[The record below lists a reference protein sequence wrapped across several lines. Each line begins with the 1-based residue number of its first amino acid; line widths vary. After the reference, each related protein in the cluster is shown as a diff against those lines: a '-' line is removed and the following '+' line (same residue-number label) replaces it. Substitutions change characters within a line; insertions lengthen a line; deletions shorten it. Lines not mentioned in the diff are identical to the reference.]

1 MEKSTLP
8 VLAVGI
14 GLLLANSGCDTA
26 AHGDAEK
33 SQPNRQ
39 KDMQHLRERDIDE
52 RNSRP
57 FPKLRLAMLPL
68 RFSTPTI
75 MS

>member
-14 GLLLANSGCDTA
+14 GLLLASSGCSKA
-26 AHGDAEK
+26 AASHGDPET
-33 SQPNRQ
+33 SQPNR
-39 KDMQHLRERDIDE
+39 REIDE

-57 FPKLRLAMLPL
+57 FPKLRLAVLPL

>member
-1 MEKSTLP
+1 MEKSILP

-14 GLLLANSGCDTA
+14 GLLLASSGCGTA
-26 AHGDAEK
+26 VHGDAETSK
-33 SQPNRQ
+33 PNRQ
-39 KDMQHLRERDIDE
+39 KDMQHLREREIDE

-57 FPKLRLAMLPL
+57 FPKLRLALLPL
-68 RFSTPTI
+68 QSQRQTI